1 MLSLIYNGFRYAL
14 SYTYLTKPEKE
25 DTDKVISCIEQRE
38 DAKRDADLVDAG
50 EKENTEEKNI
60 FNKEGCYQ
68 QRGIITY
75 VDNNHVVIDERYT
88 YEKNDDMTSNLEVG
102 DKIIY
107 MTYVRDP
114 NVEPKVQ
121 KILSV
126 INDTWDNANARSEKH
141 IVHTPMIERN
151 IVAKVTKREGRIA
164 VVEPHN
170 IRIDLSKVQSD
181 FIPMIGD
188 WLMIES
194 FVEVNS
200 NSTDLSGEVLEV
212 DRIKSLRSKLDIGVI
227 SKYDRQ
233 NEVGIID
240 KRVIFHKR
248 ACEPGYI
255 PHVGDKVVSESIESD
270 QGQCSWRSITIVPL
284 IQARE
289 FSYYMICIHIYLHI
303 I

>member
-1 MLSLIYNGFRYAL
+1 MLSLIYNGFQYAL
-14 SYTYLTKPEKE
+14 NYVYMNKPKE
-25 DTDKVISCIEQRE
+25 EDIDDVISRIEH
-38 DAKRDADLVDAG
+38 AKRNVDLVDAG
-50 EKENTEEKNI
+50 EKENTKEKNI
-60 FNKEGCYQ
+60 LNKEGCYYKT
-68 QRGIITY
+68 GSITY
-75 VDNNHVVIDERYT
+75 VDSNHVVIDDCYT
-88 YEKNDDMTSNLEVG
+88 YEKNDDMTSNLKVG
-102 DKIIY
+102 DKIY
-107 MTYVRDP
+107 YLMYLRDP
-114 NVEPKVQ
+114 NAEPKVR
-121 KILSV
+121 KI
-126 INDTWDNANARSEKH
+126 IYTIDDTWDNANARSEKD
-141 IVHTPMIERN
+141 IVHTRMIERN

-164 VVEPHN
+164 VVEPYN

-188 WLMIES
+188 WLTIES

-240 KRVIFHKR
+240 KHVIFHKR

-255 PHVGDKVVSESIESD
+255 PHIGDKVVSESIESD
-270 QGQCSWRSITIVPL
+270 QGQYSWRSITIVPL
-284 IQARE
+284 IQARK
-289 FSYYMICIHIYLHI
+289 FSYCIIYIHIYLHI